1 MYKKILIIADIEGST
16 GCADYEASSFNTSSW
31 YDACI
36 DMSLDI
42 NAVVLKLFEKGA
54 EKIYIRDFHRTGY
67 NLLPELIDGRA
78 RIIHGYRQGPV
89 PGIGDVYDAE
99 AVMFIG
105 MHASS
110 GSGGFLAHTL
120 TSKYSR
126 IMVNGCRVSELQIFA
141 SSLYGLSLKP
151 IFFSGCPAACMEA
164 EESIKGINV
173 YPVIKN
179 ESGYC
184 DKIKTRNELALAAA
198 ESLGNTAVSPY
209 LMPPP
214 FVTELGMRDGAKI
227 AEKKGRGWKLDFNGD
242 SITFAASDFD
252 EFYNKLIIITYFTPL
267 LEKFTPAALFL
278 FNLYGRIGLSIIRYM
293 KRREIKKLTTG
304 KN

>member
-1 MYKKILIIADIEGST
+1 MFKKLLIIADIEGST

-54 EKIYIRDFHRTGY
+54 EKIYIKDFHRTGY
-67 NLLPELIDGRA
+67 NLLPELIDERA
-78 RIIHGYRQGPV
+78 KVIHGYMQGPV

-126 IMVNGCRVSELQIFA
+126 ILVNGQRVSELQIFA
-141 SSLYGLSLKP
+141 SSLYGYSLRP
-151 IFFSGCPAACMEA
+151 LFFSGCPAACREA
-164 EESIKGINV
+164 EESINGIRV
-173 YPVIKN
+173 YSVIKN

-184 DKIKTRNELALAAA
+184 DKMKCRGELAAA
-198 ESLGNTAVSPY
+198 AADSLDNKTVLPY
-209 LMPPP
+209 LLPPP
-214 FVTELGMRDGAKI
+214 FSVELGMRDGIKS
-227 AEKKGRGWKLDFNGD
+227 AEKKGRRWKLGFEGD
-242 SITFAASDFD
+242 TITFKASDFND
-252 EFYNKLIIITYFTPL
+252 FYNRLIKITYFTPL
-267 LEKFTPAALFL
+267 LEKITPAALFL
-278 FNLYGRIGLSIIRYM
+278 FNIYGRTGLSVVRYKKRNGIRQ
-293 KRREIKKLTTG
+293 LL
-304 KN
+304 KNRY

>member
-1 MYKKILIIADIEGST
+1 MHKKILIIADIEGST

-31 YDACI
+31 YNACI

-78 RIIHGYRQGPV
+78 HVIHGYRQGPV
-89 PGIGDVYDAE
+89 PGIGDVYDTE

-126 IMVNGCRVSELQIFA
+126 IMVNGFRVSELQIFA
-141 SSLYGLSLKP
+141 SSLYGLSLMP
-151 IFFSGCPAACMEA
+151 LFFSGCPAACMEA

-184 DKIKTRNELALAAA
+184 DKIKTRDQLALAACK
-198 ESLGNTAVSPY
+198 SLENRAVSPY
-209 LMPPP
+209 LMSPP
-214 FVTELGMRDGAKI
+214 FATELSMRDGAET
-227 AEKKGRGWKLDFNGD
+227 AEKKGRRWKLDFTGD
-242 SITFAASDFD
+242 TITFTASDFD
-252 EFYNKLIIITYFTPL
+252 DFYNKLIMITYFTPL
-267 LEKFTPAALFL
+267 LEKLTPAALFL
-278 FNLYGRIGLSIIRYM
+278 FNLYGRIGLSIIRYR
-293 KRREIKKLTTG
+293 KRREIKELISG
-304 KN
+304 RN

>member
-1 MYKKILIIADIEGST
+1 MYKEILIIADIEGST

-54 EKIYIRDFHRTGY
+54 EKIYIKDFHRTGY
-67 NLLPELIDGRA
+67 NLLPELINEKA
-78 RIIHGYRQGPV
+78 QVIHGYREGPV

-126 IMVNGCRVSELQIFA
+126 IMVNGIRVSELQLFA
-141 SSLYGLSLKP
+141 SSLYGHSLRP
-151 IFFSGCPAACMEA
+151 LFFSGCPTACAEA
-164 EESIKGINV
+164 EESIHGINI

-184 DKIKTRNELALAAA
+184 DKMKTRDELALAAC
-198 ESLGNTAVSPY
+198 ESLENTAVSPY
-209 LMPPP
+209 LMSPP
-214 FVTELGMRDGAKI
+214 FVTELGMRDGAET
-227 AEKKGRGWKLDFNGD
+227 AEKKGGRWKLDFTGD
-242 SITFAASDFD
+242 AITFTASDFD
-252 EFYNKLIIITYFTPL
+252 EFYNKLIMITYFTPL
-267 LEKFTPAALFL
+267 LAKVTPAALFL
-278 FNLYGRIGLSIIRYM
+278 FNLYGRIGLTIVRYM
-293 KRREIKKLTTG
+293 KRGVIKKL
-304 KN
+304 

>member
-1 MYKKILIIADIEGST
+1 MYRKILIIADIEGST
-16 GCADYEASSFNTSSW
+16 GCGSYEASSFNTSSW

-54 EKIYIRDFHRTGY
+54 EKIYIKDFHRTGY
-67 NLLPELIDGRA
+67 NLLPELIDERA
-78 RIIHGYRQGPV
+78 EVIHGYRKGPV

-126 IMVNGCRVSELQIFA
+126 IMVNSSRVSELQIFA
-141 SSLYGLSLKP
+141 SSLYSYSLKP
-151 IFFSGCPAACMEA
+151 VFFSGCPVACREA
-164 EESIKGINV
+164 EENIKGINV
-173 YPVIKN
+173 YPVIKD

-184 DKIKTRNELALAAA
+184 HKTQTRDEIALAAC
-198 ESLGNTAVSPY
+198 ESLENTVVSPY

-214 FVTELGMRDGAKI
+214 FLAELGMRDGAET
-227 AEKKGRGWKLDFNGD
+227 AEKKGKRWKLDFRD
-242 SITFAASDFD
+242 DTISFKASDFD
-252 EFYNKLIIITYFTPL
+252 DFYNRLIKITYFTPL
-267 LEKFTPAALFL
+267 LEKITPAALFL
-278 FNLYGRIGLSIIRYM
+278 FNIYGRTGLSVVRYKKRSRIRQLLKHTY
-293 KRREIKKLTTG
+293 
-304 KN
+304 